1 MLELPLHK
9 SDSLCIASLPNQF
22 PVNLVSADRTTTID
36 GLGLLTAFGLRYYDT
51 EVVAAPGTRSGEVYS
66 HAFRLTLQ
74 FGPYNSDRCLILR
87 RTPVLELWPNSLDY
101 IELSETD
108 KPLEGEICYD
118 LSHHWKREKSIRLEV
133 TDLIS
138 FLLLIS

>member
-1 MLELPLHK
+1 M
-9 SDSLCIASLPNQF
+9 DF
-22 PVNLVSADRTTTID
+22 VSAYGTTTID
-36 GLGLLTAFGLRYYDT
+36 GLGFLTAVGLRDDRAK
-51 EVVAAPGTRSGEVYS
+51 VIAASRTRSGKVYS

-118 LSHHWKREKSIRLEV
+118 LSHHWKREKSIRLEI
-133 TDLIS
+133 TDLNS

>member
-51 EVVAAPGTRSGEVYS
+51 EVVAAPSGTIEQGKQPFNQANSARQFIQMVTGNFSLKTLVNP
-66 HAFRLTLQ
+66 AFA
-74 FGPYNSDRCLILR
+74 
-87 RTPVLELWPNSLDY
+87 
-101 IELSETD
+101 
-108 KPLEGEICYD
+108 
-118 LSHHWKREKSIRLEV
+118 
-133 TDLIS
+133 
-138 FLLLIS
+138 